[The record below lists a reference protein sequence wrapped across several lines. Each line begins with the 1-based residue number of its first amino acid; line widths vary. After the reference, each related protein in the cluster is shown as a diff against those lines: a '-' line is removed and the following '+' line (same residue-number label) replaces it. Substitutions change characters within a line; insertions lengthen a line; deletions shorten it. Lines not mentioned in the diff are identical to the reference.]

1 MAELRPR
8 RLFVALDP
16 PEPVRR
22 RIAQLQAELR
32 RVAGRAAGDVR
43 WVEPAHVHVT
53 LQFLGAVP
61 AERVP
66 AIEAALREAA
76 AAAAPLGLEVKGAG
90 GFPSARSARI
100 VWLGVSGDLAPL
112 TALVAE
118 VGRRL
123 SPLGFAPETRP
134 FAAHLTVGRSQ
145 DRGGVPGLAG
155 ALAAASGSD
164 GTPWRA
170 TEVVLFESHLSPAGA
185 RYEAVARF
193 ALGG

>member
-1 MAELRPR
+1 VAELRPR

-43 WVEPAHVHVT
+43 WVEPAHVHLT

-66 AIEAALREAA
+66 TIEAALRDAA

-100 VWLGVSGDLAPL
+100 VWLGVSGDVALG
-112 TALVAE
+112 ALVAE

-123 SPLGFAPETRP
+123 SPLGFAPEARP
-134 FAAHLTVGRSQ
+134 FAAHLTVGRSR